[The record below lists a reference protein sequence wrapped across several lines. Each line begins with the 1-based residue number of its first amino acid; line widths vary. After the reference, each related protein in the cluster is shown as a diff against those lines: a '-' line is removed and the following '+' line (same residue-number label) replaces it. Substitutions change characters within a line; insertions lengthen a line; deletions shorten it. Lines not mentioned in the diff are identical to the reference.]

1 MLPWNSDNTH
11 RTIHSILELYQRC
24 RRKGD
29 WAKVYLETQDGREC
43 FSISV
48 SPSAGTTAG
57 GAGVEKME
65 RAKRKNPSQVR
76 RDRQRRAAFLE
87 RRHQGVAATPATLT
101 ATNIAG
107 TDKEEM
113 DEEKTEIESGAGE
126 TSSAKVEASEA
137 NEEDIN
143 NEINTGEN
151 RLTQENI
158 EELRRLIKEDINNGL
173 YKKDLETWK
182 MEKPNNKNE
191 DSKDKENDNIEDAK
205 VWALKQKQ
213 SFKNI
218 EIESFSSLEH

>member
-1 MLPWNSDNTH
+1 MEENSARFQCLH
-11 RTIHSILELYQRC
+11 RLEQPLQR
-24 RRKGD
+24 
-29 WAKVYLETQDGREC
+29 
-43 FSISV
+43 
-48 SPSAGTTAG
+48 AGW
-57 GAGVEKME
+57 AGVENREE

-76 RDRQRRAAFLE
+76 RDRQRREAFLE
-87 RRHQGVAATPATLT
+87 RRHQRVAATPATLT

-113 DEEKTEIESGAGE
+113 DEEKIEIKSGAGETSSAKVE

-137 NEEDIN
+137 NEEDSN

-218 EIESFSSLEH
+218 EIGS